1 MALHLPPVGNLDV
14 FSSARTADS
23 KRVLMAAFGPV
34 MIRVL
39 LLLLLLLLLL
49 MLLGAV
55 LRPRA
60 SATSNFGPEDNGRET
75 LSAESDAARGSTADA
90 CRACRRAGSGLLPAE

>member
-1 MALHLPPVGNLDV
+1 MALHLPPVGYLDV
-14 FSSARTADS
+14 FSSARTAES
-23 KRVLMAAFGPV
+23 KRVLMVAFGPV
-34 MIRVL
+34 MIRV
-39 LLLLLLLLLL
+39 LLLLLL

-75 LSAESDAARGSTADA
+75 LSAESDATRGSTADA
-90 CRACRRAGSGLLPAE
+90 CRACSRAGSGLLPAA

>member
-49 MLLGAV
+49 GAV

-90 CRACRRAGSGLLPAE
+90 CRACSRAGSGLLPAG